1 MRQVSAT
8 LLNTKRKKENDA
20 GFGALN
26 STRLINK
33 NGTANVTKI
42 GVPFYQ
48 KFSLYHYLI
57 GVSWFHFLG
66 LIFVFYFVVNLCFAS
81 LYILVGVEQLA
92 GSNVQSCGLIFWD
105 AFFFSAQTLSTVG
118 YGHIAPVG
126 FGANVLSSIEALLG
140 LLVFALITG
149 VGYGRFAKADASL
162 IVSNNMLV
170 SPYLDGLG
178 LMFRFGNARNEH
190 LIEAEVE
197 MIFSYIPQDNNEKK
211 TRDFVKLNLERS
223 KIGIFTQSWTVVH
236 PIDEESP
243 LREMNMDSIINSDV
257 EVIIFFKAF
266 DEKFNQT
273 VHRRFSFTHHEIV
286 WNAKF
291 VSILRLDDKSG
302 KVQVDFSQLN
312 DYDSVN

>member
-1 MRQVSAT
+1 MRKVSAT
-8 LLNTKRKKENDA
+8 LLSNKRKKENDA

-33 NGTANVTKI
+33 NGTANVNRI
-42 GVPFYQ
+42 GVPFSQ
-48 KFSLYHYLI
+48 RFSLYHYLI
-57 GVSWFHFLG
+57 GISWVHFLG
-66 LIFVFYFVVNLCFAS
+66 LIFAFYFVANLFFAS
-81 LYILVGVEQLA
+81 LYIAIGVEQLSGA
-92 GSNVQSCGLIFWD
+92 NVQSCGLLFWD

-149 VGYGRFAKADASL
+149 LGYGRFAKPDASL
-162 IVSNNMLV
+162 IVSKNMLIA
-170 SPYLDGLG
+170 PYLDGQG
-178 LMFRFGNARNEH
+178 LMFRFGNARNES

-197 MIFSYIPQDNNEKK
+197 MMFSYLPQNKEAKAPR
-211 TRDFVKLNLERS
+211 TFLKLNLERS
-223 KIGIFTQSWTVVH
+223 KIGMLSQTWTVVH
-236 PIDEESP
+236 PIDEDSP
-243 LREMNMDSIINSDV
+243 LKEMNPEILTNSDA
-257 EVIIFFKAF
+257 EVIVFFKAF

-291 VSILRLDDKSG
+291 TSVLSLDEASG
-302 KVQVDFSQLN
+302 NIQVDFNKINEYDTLN
-312 DYDSVN
+312 